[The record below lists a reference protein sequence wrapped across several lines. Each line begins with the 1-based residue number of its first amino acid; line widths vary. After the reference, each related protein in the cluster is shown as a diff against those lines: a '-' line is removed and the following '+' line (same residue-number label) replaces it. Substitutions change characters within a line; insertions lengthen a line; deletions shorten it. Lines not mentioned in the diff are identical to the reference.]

1 MKKIALL
8 LLILSALTSYTYA
21 QSTKIVAHRGVWK
34 NTKVPQNSIAA
45 LKHAIDQKVWG
56 TEFDVVLTKDD
67 VLVVNHDNDYQ
78 GTDVATN
85 DYATL
90 SQKKLANGE
99 KLPTAEEYMREGLKQ
114 KKTKMVFEIKPSAL
128 GKERSVR
135 AAELAYNLVKKQK
148 GLKQTVFISFSYDA
162 CLHLKKLDKKVRV
175 QYLGSNKS
183 PIDLYNDGFSEMDF
197 NYNVFKNNPTYIPQ
211 AKERKMKINVWTV
224 NNEADMKYFIDQKV
238 DYITTDEPEL
248 LQKLLKK

>member
-1 MKKIALL
+1 MKKITLVLL
-8 LLILSALTSYTYA
+8 LLTTATTVIFA

-45 LKHAIDQKVWG
+45 LKHAIDLKVWG
-56 TEFDVVLTKDD
+56 TEFDVVLTKDN

-78 GTDVATN
+78 GTDISTH

-99 KLPTAEEYMREGLKQ
+99 KLPTAEEYLREGLKQ
-114 KKTKMVFEIKPSAL
+114 KRTKMVFEIKPSAL
-128 GKERSVR
+128 GKERSVQS
-135 AAELAYNLVKKQK
+135 AELAYNLVKKMK
-148 GLKQTVFISFSYDA
+148 GLKKTIFISFSYEA
-162 CLHLKKLDKKVRV
+162 CLHLKKLDKKVRI

-183 PIDLYNDGFSEMDF
+183 PIDLYNDGLSEMDF
-197 NYNVFKNNPTYIPQ
+197 NYNVFKNNPSYIPQ
-211 AKERKMKINVWTV
+211 AKEHKMKINVWTV
-224 NNEADMKYFIDQKV
+224 NNEADMQYFIDQKV

-248 LQKLLKK
+248 LKQVLKK